1 MVVGEYTS
9 PDDLPLKV
17 EDVVQRDLADRR
29 RLWGRPR
36 TQHRLELGDS
46 AQPLFRSAKAD
57 PARRTRPKGRS
68 GRNTSKFE
76 ESTPAEA
83 GLVSAHFNRSRERWR
98 ITASSLLNKPTRRS
112 MQERPRT
119 PHPAS
124 PAGISVM
131 QS

>member
-1 MVVGEYTS
+1 MVVGEYAP
-9 PDDLPLKV
+9 PDDLSLKD
-17 EDVVQRDLADRR
+17 EHVVQRDLADRR

-83 GLVSAHFNRSRERWR
+83 GLVSAHFNRPRKPRR
-98 ITASSLLNKPTRRS
+98 ITASSPLTKPTS
-112 MQERPRT
+112 
-119 PHPAS
+119 
-124 PAGISVM
+124 
-131 QS
+131 